1 MTKNNQNCQ
10 KIELYGNL
18 ATKELKKKYSSRL
31 LGGMKGSWGR
41 EGLQAGG
48 SWRTVA
54 GKAAAHRPGEVAPGG
69 WSGSTFA
76 CG

>member
-1 MTKNNQNCQ
+1 MPPPTTKRRTTTNSITKNNQNCQ

-18 ATKELKKKYSSRL
+18 ATKELTKKYSSRL

-48 SWRTVA
+48 RHDSILTPRVPVGDQT
-54 GKAAAHRPGEVAPGG
+54 
-69 WSGSTFA
+69 
-76 CG
+76 